1 MKRKKSKEEW
11 NEIIL
16 EVCAWIFLM
25 IVIVFI
31 KEFLII
37 QN

>member
-1 MKRKKSKEEW
+1 MKRNRNKEEW

-16 EVCAWIFLM
+16 EVCAWMFLM
-25 IVIVFI
+25 VVIVLI

-37 QN
+37 QK